1 MDYSLG
7 STPDD
12 VHVDVPPYTDVHLRT
27 ELAGYV
33 TTSLALIVTKGERH
47 RGARGSGEAGCA
59 LSGTSADGGGAI
71 QALVDGLGLL
81 VEIDEFL
88 EARLVDLGAALSGS

>member
-33 TTSLALIVTKGERH
+33 TTSLALIVTKDAAPGPSG
-47 RGARGSGEAGCA
+47 RGR
-59 LSGTSADGGGAI
+59 
-71 QALVDGLGLL
+71 GLL
-81 VEIDEFL
+81 RRVS
-88 EARLVDLGAALSGS
+88 R

>member
-33 TTSLALIVTKGERH
+33 TTSLALIVTKGDDAGPRR
-47 RGARGSGEAGCA
+47 RGWRRRRG
-59 LSGTSADGGGAI
+59 
-71 QALVDGLGLL
+71 
-81 VEIDEFL
+81 
-88 EARLVDLGAALSGS
+88 